1 MKRIIFD
8 TNAYGLL
15 AIDMERLKVVEK
27 IKISSSLIVYGFKII
42 RDELRDV
49 PKSIKI
55 RDKSLRID
63 LLNLYDSITEEHILK
78 FDKNTPKIAEN
89 YYKAYREFGGS
100 KPKDDIFNDFAIV
113 SAASIN
119 NLDVVVSNDEKSML
133 SHNALRAYNLIN
145 SVIDRRTPEFI
156 SYNKFKNLLRGESN
170 EFL

>member
-8 TNAYGLL
+8 TNTYGLL
-15 AIDMERLKVVEK
+15 AIDNERLKVVEK
-27 IKISSSLIVYGFKII
+27 IKINSSLIVYGLKIV

-63 LLNLYDSITEEHILK
+63 LLNLYDSITEEHMLK

-100 KPKDDIFNDFAIV
+100 KPKDDILNDFAIV

-145 SVIDRRTPEFI
+145 SVINRRTPEFI